1 MRYMNILIQ
10 KKKNVLDVRIA
21 FLEGKES

>member
-1 MRYMNILIQ
+1 MNILIQ

-21 FLEGKES
+21 FLEGRES